1 MKIGRGCL
9 QVVVVYERFQLEGF
23 DCENF
28 GVLDALVVAY
38 GRWSLIT
45 GERMGSSIVLNVKFW
60 FIYSHFWKRYR
71 QMDLFRPK
79 VFFRPKAISK
89 VAIIKTKSATITFF
103 PSPPFF
109 VFALSF
115 SPFLF
120 LRYSD
125 FGASR
130 A

>member
-1 MKIGRGCL
+1 MKI
-9 QVVVVYERFQLEGF
+9 
-23 DCENF
+23 
-28 GVLDALVVAY
+28 LVFWMHDSVAY

-60 FIYSHFWKRYR
+60 FVYSHFWKRYR

-79 VFFRPKAISK
+79 VFFRPKAISQ

-103 PSPPFF
+103 SSPPFF

>member
-1 MKIGRGCL
+1 
-9 QVVVVYERFQLEGF
+9 
-23 DCENF
+23 
-28 GVLDALVVAY
+28 
-38 GRWSLIT
+38 
-45 GERMGSSIVLNVKFW
+45 MGSSILLNVKFW
-60 FIYSHFWKRYR
+60 FVYSHFWKRSR

-89 VAIIKTKSATITFF
+89 AAIIKTKIATITFF
-103 PSPPFF
+103 SSPPFF

-120 LRYSD
+120 LRYCD

>member
-1 MKIGRGCL
+1 
-9 QVVVVYERFQLEGF
+9 
-23 DCENF
+23 
-28 GVLDALVVAY
+28 
-38 GRWSLIT
+38 
-45 GERMGSSIVLNVKFW
+45 MGSSIVLNVKFW
-60 FIYSHFWKRYR
+60 FVYSHFWKRYR

-79 VFFRPKAISK
+79 VFFWPKAISK

-103 PSPPFF
+103 SSPPFF

-120 LRYSD
+120 LRYCD

-130 A
+130 AYKTRLWMPSQSNDFNFP